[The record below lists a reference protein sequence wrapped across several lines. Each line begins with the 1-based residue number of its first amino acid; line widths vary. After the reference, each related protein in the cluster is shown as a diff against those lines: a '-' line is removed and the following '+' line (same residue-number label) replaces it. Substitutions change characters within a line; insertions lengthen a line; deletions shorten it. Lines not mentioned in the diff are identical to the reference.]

1 MVFDQLCSR
10 LRVKSIKKNV
20 IFFPSSFKNHES
32 NKRSILG
39 HRTSGNRILYFL
51 VFFSVFIVFY
61 LLLYFSF
68 YFNSFFFNV
77 IVLKCRL

>member
-1 MVFDQLCSR
+1 MIFDQLCSR

-20 IFFPSSFKNHES
+20 NFFPSSFKNHES

-51 VFFSVFIVFY
+51 VFFSVFI
-61 LLLYFSF
+61 
-68 YFNSFFFNV
+68 FFFYCYTFLSIL
-77 IVLKCRL
+77 IVFFSML